1 MDIKVNVDKQ
11 KLKVATN
18 LKTYVSGTQE
28 FIKFTFNFVDNSWDN
43 LTTFAQFK
51 QGSNA
56 YNKYLDENNSV
67 YLPSEI
73 QAGECELILSG
84 THQNVI
90 AVTGCLKLKIEENYL
105 VSDAQST
112 EISNSLYNQLV
123 TKIGSETLKTESETI
138 IGAINELYN
147 MIKAL

>member
-11 KLKVATN
+11 KLRVVTN
-18 LKTYVSGTQE
+18 LKKYVSGTQN
-28 FIKFTFNFVDNSWDN
+28 FIKFTFNFLDNAWDD
-43 LTTFAQFK
+43 LSIFAQFK
-51 QGSNA
+51 QGDNA
-56 YNKYLDENNSV
+56 YNQYLDDDNSV
-67 YLPSEI
+67 YLPVEI

-84 THQNVI
+84 TNQNVV
-90 AVTGCLKLKIEENYL
+90 AVTGCLKLTIEENYL

-112 EISNSLYNQLV
+112 EISTSLYNQLV
-123 TKIGSETLKTESETI
+123 TKIGSETLKTDSQTV